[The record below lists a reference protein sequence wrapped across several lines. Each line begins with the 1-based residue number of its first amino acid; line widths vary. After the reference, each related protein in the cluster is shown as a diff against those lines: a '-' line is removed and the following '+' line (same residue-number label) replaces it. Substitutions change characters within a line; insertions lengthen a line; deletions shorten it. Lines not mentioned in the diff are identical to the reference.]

1 MQNHSAPIVVS
12 APRSLAGDSSR
23 LAAAFAVLLGL
34 AVVWAAGFANASALH
49 NATHDTRHAFGLP
62 CH

>member
-1 MQNHSAPIVVS
+1 MQNLAAPNVVS
-12 APRSLAGDSSR
+12 APGSVARESSR
-23 LAAAFAVLLGL
+23 LAAVTAVLLGL

-49 NATHDTRHAFGLP
+49 DATHDTRHAFGLP